1 MSSVKNR
8 LLLNSILILSILTLC
23 IAYFIEYF
31 LGHQP
36 CNLCLIERIPYFAA
50 IIFISFALFL
60 NKYEKIIS
68 IVVGLFFIF
77 GAIVSIYHV
86 GIEKG
91 IFSESLMCN
100 ISNTLDNPT
109 SEEILKELEKKT
121 ISCKEVTFSLFG
133 ISLATLNTLIS
144 ILVAVIMFKNL
155 KNYEKN

>member
-144 ILVAVIMFKNL
+144 ILVAGIMFKNL